1 MKKQK
6 IKIILDQI
14 AEKNNAKIW
23 LNESKSS
30 EIADKLTI
38 LEDADL
44 KSIQKIIESGGYMI
58 KESID
63 FSNTSYLL
71 SQLIDV
77 INSEDDD

>member
-1 MKKQK
+1 MKKQN

-23 LNESKSS
+23 LNESKSN
-30 EIADKLTI
+30 EIAEKLTV
-38 LEDADL
+38 LKDADIN
-44 KSIQKIIESGGYMI
+44 SIRKIIESGGYMI

-77 INSEDDD
+77 INNEDDD

>member
-1 MKKQK
+1 MKRQK

-14 AEKNNAKIW
+14 AEKNNAKFW
-23 LNESKSS
+23 LNESKSN
-30 EIADKLTI
+30 EIAGKLTN
-38 LEDADL
+38 LEEADL
-44 KSIQKIIESGGYMI
+44 KSIQEIIESGGYMI

-77 INSEDDD
+77 INSEEDD

>member
-6 IKIILDQI
+6 IKIILDQV
-14 AEKNNAKIW
+14 AEKNDAKLW
-23 LNESKSS
+23 LNESKSK
-30 EIADKLTI
+30 ELADKLTV
-38 LEDADL
+38 LKDADL
-44 KSIQKIIESGGYMI
+44 ESVQKIIESGGYMI

-77 INSEDDD
+77 INSEDDE